1 MRGGGRAERRRGE
14 ARAERAGKR
23 ADDVEIGSDTV
34 REYGVRNVEVVVV
47 ALRPAGASRA
57 LGCDGFARGRRGE
70 ALDDRE
76 GGANVQV
83 TTAGVA
89 RVVSGRDDGEPR
101 GGGEDQRE
109 GQRQG
114 AMEIRGGGGG
124 LWAARSVGER
134 GVAVV
139 ARVVVIVGRVVGRV
153 PAATTTRGQRRRR
166 RRGERGEQGCERHG
180 AERITRRGPGRAG
193 QRVDGRTRVAR
204 GVHEL
209 AHVHRTSAIPS
220 AESDAPEGL
229 NPTPAQSDEA
239 RSVVVVTY

>member
-1 MRGGGRAERRRGE
+1 M
-14 ARAERAGKR
+14 
-23 ADDVEIGSDTV
+23 
-34 REYGVRNVEVVVV
+34 
-47 ALRPAGASRA
+47 
-57 LGCDGFARGRRGE
+57 
-70 ALDDRE
+70 
-76 GGANVQV
+76 
-83 TTAGVA
+83 
-89 RVVSGRDDGEPR
+89 VSGRDDGEPR

-180 AERITRRGPGRAG
+180 AGESRVEAQGAPASASTGERASPVVSTSSRMSTGRARYPLPKATRRK
-193 QRVDGRTRVAR
+193 V
-204 GVHEL
+204 
-209 AHVHRTSAIPS
+209 
-220 AESDAPEGL
+220 
-229 NPTPAQSDEA
+229 
-239 RSVVVVTY
+239 